1 MFDALHTPDNVL
13 VVGGSSEIGLEI
25 AKQLARRGSS
35 KFLLAGRS
43 LEEMQRAA
51 RQISQVSERAAASVS
66 VIHYDVLAEGAT
78 ESLLAAAKAELET
91 IDMAVIA
98 VGALG
103 NQASDE
109 KDPAAAERILEVNF
123 SKLAPAVLAIANQMA
138 TQGFGH
144 IVVLSSVA
152 GVRVRRSNFIY
163 GAAKAGMDGF
173 ATALADAMI
182 PSGVKVTVVRPGF
195 VTTKMTAHLSPAPL
209 STTAA
214 KVAAETLRAADR
226 GKVTVWVPPLMAVV
240 ATVYRHLPRVVARR
254 VPF

>member
-13 VVGGSSEIGLEI
+13 VLGGSSEIGLEI

-43 LEEMQRAA
+43 LEEMQTAA
-51 RQISQVSERAAASVS
+51 RQVSQVSDQSSASVS

-103 NQASDE
+103 DQAADE
-109 KDPAAAERILEVNF
+109 NNPAAAQRILEVNF
-123 SKLAPAVLAIANQMA
+123 SKLAPAVLAVANQMKS
-138 TQGFGH
+138 QGFGH
-144 IVVLSSVA
+144 IIVLSSVA

-182 PSGVKVTVVRPGF
+182 PAGVKVTVVRPGF

-209 STTAA
+209 STTAS
-214 KVAAETLRAADR
+214 KVAAEALKAADH
-226 GKVTVWVPPLMAVV
+226 GKVIAWVPPVMAVV
-240 ATVYRHLPRVVARR
+240 ATIYRHLPRAIARR